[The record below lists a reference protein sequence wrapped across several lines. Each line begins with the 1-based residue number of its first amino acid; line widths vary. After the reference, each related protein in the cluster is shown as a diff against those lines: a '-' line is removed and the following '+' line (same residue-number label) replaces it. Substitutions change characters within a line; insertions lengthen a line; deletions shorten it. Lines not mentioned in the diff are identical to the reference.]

1 MKKEKKKMDK
11 FTGYRNEPVGETEQ
25 EHQGW
30 KKCGD
35 VGMRSRDA
43 GLSSGANKGGGKRLF
58 LGRKSFFRSGFTEK
72 LYSVNFKERCNIYF
86 RANLF

>member
-43 GLSSGANKGGGKRLF
+43 GLSSGANKGGGVSDYF
-58 LGRKSFFRSGFTEK
+58 WDANPFFEADSLK
-72 LYSVNFKERCNIYF
+72 NFI
-86 RANLF
+86 L